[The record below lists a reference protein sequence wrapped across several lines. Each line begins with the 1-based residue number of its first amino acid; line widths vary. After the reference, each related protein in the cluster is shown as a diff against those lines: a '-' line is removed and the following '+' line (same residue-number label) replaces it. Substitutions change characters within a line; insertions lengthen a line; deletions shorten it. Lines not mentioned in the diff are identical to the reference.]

1 MDDIPIF
8 AFPSHLRDHI
18 FPTPHILIIMAKT
31 LGTNPHSQ
39 DPPPRRSN
47 RNAPRTS
54 PVGKKAPGRKGT
66 VAARKATLSTL
77 STRRNDKTTLST
89 RKKDKTNTSARANT
103 APHDS
108 DSESSNFSGQ
118 RKAPPELIAP
128 AQAVEPRSMPTRKTA
143 AARKTPPPLQQPPFI
158 PLAEGPAYPVR
169 ATRTP
174 APEPPKLLNIPN
186 TFQPFEEDDDL
197 GIADDIASRVCRV
210 RCKFRLVAVAGT

>member
-1 MDDIPIF
+1 MDNIPIL

-18 FPTPHILIIMAKT
+18 CPTPHILIIMAKT

-47 RNAPRTS
+47 RNAPRKS

-66 VAARKATLSTL
+66 AAARKATLSTL
-77 STRRNDKTTLST
+77 STRKKDKTTLSTT

-128 AQAVEPRSMPTRKTA
+128 AQAVEPHSMPTRKTA
-143 AARKTPPPLQQPPFI
+143 AARKTPPLYSSRPSFLLLKGAHIHLEQRELPLLSHPSYSTFPTHFSRLKKMTI
-158 PLAEGPAYPVR
+158 WESLAILITMR
-169 ATRTP
+169 IT
-174 APEPPKLLNIPN
+174 
-186 TFQPFEEDDDL
+186 
-197 GIADDIASRVCRV
+197 
-210 RCKFRLVAVAGT
+210 